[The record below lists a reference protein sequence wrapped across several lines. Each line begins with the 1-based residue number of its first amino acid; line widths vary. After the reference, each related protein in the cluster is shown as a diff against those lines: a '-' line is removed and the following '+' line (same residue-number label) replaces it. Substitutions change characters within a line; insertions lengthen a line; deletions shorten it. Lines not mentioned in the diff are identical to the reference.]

1 MKTTI
6 TLICAL
12 CTGILLGQQPSSQ
25 LQGGAPV
32 LEANDG
38 PCMSENRR
46 QEFLNQIEKNITHL
60 RSQGRFIEPKEQGNH
75 PLFIWPV
82 EQEAGFNYHAIWA
95 LTNYIDHDPNFPNAI
110 QDWDCGTRSYDTT
123 SGYNHTGYDIATW
136 PFWWQQ
142 MELDQSINIA
152 AADGQIVG
160 KQDGNFDQ
168 QCSFNDDPLN
178 GIAIQHADGSRS
190 LYFHFKNGGIT
201 SKEIG
206 DTVVAGEYLGVIGSS
221 GSSTGPHLHFE
232 VYDGANELIDPSV
245 GPCNDLNDDTWWA
258 EPIAYFNPGIN
269 AVLTH
274 TDFPEFNT
282 CPQVETTNESNQ
294 FEMGDTV
301 TTAIYLR
308 DQRPNTSVQLRTIR
322 PNGSVQFD
330 WEFDL
335 VDAFNISWWAW
346 QIPADMEG
354 TWTWEATY
362 LGETVTHN
370 FDVGV
375 LGIEDELLD
384 AMQLFPN
391 PTSGQVTINF
401 TEIAPETQITVQN
414 MLGQAIAKESF
425 VNEQT
430 IALNIEGSTGM
441 YFVTVA
447 LQGGASTTFKVLKN

>member
-6 TLICAL
+6 TLAL
-12 CTGILLGQQPSSQ
+12 LFFTTYIFGQEPPSAVY
-25 LQGGAPV
+25 GGTPV
-32 LEANDG
+32 IEANQG
-38 PCMSENRR
+38 PCMSQDRK
-46 QEFLNQIEKNITHL
+46 QEFLNQIEENIALL
-60 RSQGRFIEPKEQGNH
+60 RDTGRFIEAQEQGDH

-82 EQEAGFNYHAIWA
+82 EQEAGFDYNAIWA
-95 LTNYIDHDPNFPNAI
+95 LTNYVDHNPSFPNAI
-110 QDWDCGTRSYDTT
+110 EDFDCGTRSYDTT
-123 SGYNHTGYDIATW
+123 SGYNHQGYDIATW

-142 MELDQSINIA
+142 MDLNQSINIA
-152 AADGQIVG
+152 AADGQIIA

-168 QCSFNDDPLN
+168 QCSFNNDPLN
-178 GIAIQHADGSRS
+178 GIALQHADGSRS

-232 VYDGANELIDPSV
+232 VFNGANELIDPSV
-245 GPCNDLNDDTWWA
+245 GPCNDLNNDTWWA
-258 EPIAYFNPGIN
+258 DPIDYFNPGIN

-274 TDFPEFNT
+274 TDFPQFNT
-282 CPQVETTNESNQ
+282 CPQIETTNESNQ
-294 FEMGDTV
+294 FDMGDTV

-335 VDAFNISWWAW
+335 TDAFNISWWAW

-362 LGETVTHN
+362 LDETVTHN
-370 FDVGV
+370 FNVGV
-375 LGIEDELLD
+375 LGIEDELLES
-384 AMQLFPN
+384 MQLYPN
-391 PTSGQVTINF
+391 PTSGQVNIHF
-401 TEIAPETQITVQN
+401 TENAPKTQISVQN
-414 MLGQAIAKESF
+414 ILGQTIY
-425 VNEQT
+425 NQT
-430 IALNIEGSTGM
+430 FTNIQDIPLDIEGSAGM
-441 YFVTVA
+441 YFVTVT
-447 LQGGASTTFKVLKN
+447 LQEGVSSTFKVLKR